1 MPAHPSAATIKP
13 VPLQLSTPVKFVK
26 RIGDRIAA
34 GLAERGILTIEDLL
48 YHLPFRYEDR
58 LHPKPLS
65 LYNPGD
71 MASLIGEVRGTALLR
86 TRSGPIFE
94 MTVGITPPTDPPT
107 THLGA
112 PSSPTV
118 SSSAKVGSQEAHP
131 ETWVSTDPSMA
142 GLLNPRAPILET
154 VKCMWFHGTYL
165 KDKFHPGQKIALYG
179 KLEGSRSGNALGAVP
194 GSTRFKMIQPT
205 FEILPGSNAT
215 GEDAEFILLEM
226 GRIVPVY
233 ESLGGK
239 TPWGSKLTSRWTRRI
254 LWTIFKDLAE
264 SADLQ
269 NPVIRTEAEAKE
281 SRNNSVILSEG
292 RSPQP
297 KDLPARSHQQAS
309 PALSAA
315 NPPTQ
320 SSRTSSTRSNPL
332 DAQSSAQDTET
343 LPTSLRNRLNFPTRM
358 AALRDLHFPPAGTS
372 MTELMSART
381 PAHRRLIFEEFFY
394 LELGLELKRRKLRTR
409 QGTAF
414 VTNDQVREA
423 LKQILPFKP
432 TAAQK
437 RVLGEI
443 VSDMRRTQPMRRL
456 LQGDVGS
463 GKTIVA
469 FQAALIAI
477 ENGYQVALMAPTEIL
492 ATQHYLSA
500 RKLLSEKISPR
511 TKRPYRIGLLTG
523 SLDDKTKR
531 DTRAHIF
538 RGEIDLAI
546 GTHAL
551 VEEKVDFANLGLVIV
566 DEQHRFG
573 VQQRFQ
579 LMRKP
584 NTGAVSATPLI
595 NGTQSPSPSAQDSG
609 APGPDSRTWVSTKA
623 SGAPSS
629 TTASS
634 SAKVGSQNSD
644 TYSEPDVLVMTAT
657 PIPRTLAL
665 TLYGDLE
672 ASIID
677 ELPPGRTPI
686 QTRRMPEER
695 AAEVWDFIRKQVT
708 AGRQAYIVYP
718 IIEGATDDQPELDF
732 AKFDEEAS
740 DPLPPTSSSRPKRTT
755 QTSSSRLESLPKNSS
770 SRPESALFADAV
782 ERPLY
787 SASATTKSNAKTSP
801 LRATKSPRTKLRS
814 ATDMHHD
821 LQVGPLAGLKLGLLH
836 GRMSADDKEVTMARF
851 KRGELDV
858 LVSTTVIEV
867 GVDVPNATVMVI
879 EHADRFGLA
888 QLHQLRGRVGRGAAK
903 SFCVLVTAAT
913 VTPEADL
920 RLNAMVQTQDGFAL
934 AELDLQQRGPG
945 AFYGSRLEQK
955 DIRQSGLTD
964 LHVANLARDRDLL
977 ELARHEAAHF
987 AEHPDPTMPRPEIDA
1002 VWSRLKQQ
1010 WQRRYGLVEA

>member
-1 MPAHPSAATIKP
+1 

-34 GLAERGILTIEDLL
+34 GLAERGISTIEDLL

-71 MASLIGEVRGTALLR
+71 MASLIGEVRGTVLLR

-94 MTVGITPPTDPPT
+94 MTVGITPPTTNPGSNNPNPGERSPSPSAQDP
-107 THLGA
+107 GA
-112 PSSPTV
+112 PEPALSLPKGLAS
-118 SSSAKVGSQEAHP
+118 

-165 KDKFHPGQKIALYG
+165 KDKFHAGQKIALYG
-179 KLEGSRSGNALGAVP
+179 KLEGSRSGNALGAIP

-205 FEILPGSNAT
+205 FEILPDSNAT

-264 SADLQ
+264 SDQL
-269 NPVIRTEAEAKE
+269 T
-281 SRNNSVILSEG
+281 
-292 RSPQP
+292 
-297 KDLPARSHQQAS
+297 D
-309 PALSAA
+309 
-315 NPPTQ
+315 
-320 SSRTSSTRSNPL
+320 
-332 DAQSSAQDTET
+332 ET
-343 LPTSLRNRLNFPTRM
+343 LPTTLRNRLNFPTRM
-358 AALRDLHFPPAGTS
+358 EALRDLHFPPAGTS

-394 LELGLELKRRKLRTR
+394 LELGLELKRRKLRGR
-409 QGTAF
+409 LGTAF
-414 VTNDQVREA
+414 TTNDQVREA

-469 FQAALIAI
+469 FQAALVAI

-511 TKRPYRIGLLTG
+511 TQRPYRIGLLTG

-531 DTRAHIF
+531 DTRARIF
-538 RGEIDLAI
+538 HGEIDLAI

-551 VEEKVDFANLGLVIV
+551 IEEKVDFANLGLVIV

-584 NTGAVSATPLI
+584 SAGSASTPLLSDTRS
-595 NGTQSPSPSAQDSG
+595 NSPSAQD
-609 APGPDSRTWVSTKA
+609 
-623 SGAPSS
+623 
-629 TTASS
+629 
-634 SAKVGSQNSD
+634 
-644 TYSEPDVLVMTAT
+644 EPDVLVMTAT

-672 ASIID
+672 ASVID

-695 AAEVWDFIRKQVT
+695 STEVWDFIRKQVA

-732 AKFDEEAS
+732 AKFNEGESDEAS
-740 DPLPPTSSSRPKRTT
+740 TQASSSRPKRAPTKSPA
-755 QTSSSRLESLPKNSS
+755 QSERLT
-770 SRPESALFADAV
+770 
-782 ERPLY
+782 
-787 SASATTKSNAKTSP
+787 SASLGLEGGFSP
-801 LRATKSPRTKLRS
+801 LSKPSAKKGFSPGPATKSKRTPTKLRS

-821 LQVGPLAGLKLGLLH
+821 LQQGPLNGLRLGLLH
-836 GRMSADDKEVTMARF
+836 GRMSPDDKEVTMARF

-903 SFCVLVTAAT
+903 SYCVLVTSAAI
-913 VTPEADL
+913 TPEADV

-945 AFYGSRLEQK
+945 EFFGT
-955 DIRQSGLTD
+955 RQAGLPEFR
-964 LHVANLARDRDLL
+964 VANLARDRDLL

-987 AEHPDPTMPRPEIDA
+987 AEQEDPTMPRPEIDA
-1002 VWSRLKQQ
+1002 VWSRLKLQ

>member
-1 MPAHPSAATIKP
+1 M
-13 VPLQLSTPVKFVK
+13 PLQLSTPVNSVK
-26 RIGDRIAA
+26 RIGPRIAA
-34 GLAERGILTIEDLL
+34 GLAERSILTIEDLL

-71 MASLIGEVRGTALLR
+71 MASLLGEVRGTVLLR
-86 TRSGPIFE
+86 TRSAPIFE
-94 MTVGITPPTDPPT
+94 MTVGITPPDPDSDAAMQG
-107 THLGA
+107 LLAA
-112 PSSPTV
+112 PS
-118 SSSAKVGSQEAHP
+118 
-131 ETWVSTDPSMA
+131 
-142 GLLNPRAPILET
+142 PILET

-165 KDKFHPGQKIALYG
+165 KDKFKPGQKIALYG
-179 KLEGSRSGNALGAVP
+179 KLEGSRSGNALGAIP
-194 GSTRFKMIQPT
+194 GTTRFKMIQPT
-205 FEILPGSNAT
+205 FEILPDSNAT

-226 GRIVPVY
+226 GRIVPIY
-233 ESLGGK
+233 EYLGGK
-239 TPWGSKLTSRWTRRI
+239 TPSGSKLTSRGVRRI

-264 SADLQ
+264 SEVPPNHQRSGAPSVAASSQ
-269 NPVIRTEAEAKE
+269 WVGSQEAQ
-281 SRNNSVILSEG
+281 LT
-292 RSPQP
+292 
-297 KDLPARSHQQAS
+297 D
-309 PALSAA
+309 
-315 NPPTQ
+315 
-320 SSRTSSTRSNPL
+320 
-332 DAQSSAQDTET
+332 ET
-343 LPTSLRNRLNFPTRM
+343 LPTSLRQRLAFPTRM
-358 AALRDLHFPPAGTS
+358 DALRDLHFPPAGTS
-372 MTELMSART
+372 MTDLMSART

-394 LELGLELKRRKLRTR
+394 LELGLELKRRKLRSR

-443 VSDMRRTQPMRRL
+443 VHDMRRTQPMRRL

-584 NTGAVSATPLI
+584 NTGAATQLSTDRP
-595 NGTQSPSPSAQDSG
+595 G
-609 APGPDSRTWVSTKA
+609 APFV
-623 SGAPSS
+623 
-629 TTASS
+629 TASS
-634 SAKVGSQNSD
+634 SRVGVNKADTATRSTPPD

-695 AAEVWDFIRKQVT
+695 SAEVWDFIRKQVA

-732 AKFDEEAS
+732 AVEIE
-740 DPLPPTSSSRPKRTT
+740 PPEP
-755 QTSSSRLESLPKNSS
+755 
-770 SRPESALFADAV
+770 
-782 ERPLY
+782 
-787 SASATTKSNAKTSP
+787 TTKTRK
-801 LRATKSPRTKLRS
+801 KSPRTKLRS

-821 LQVGPLAGLKLGLLH
+821 LQAGPLADLRLGLLH

-851 KRGELDV
+851 KRNELDV

-903 SFCVLVTAAT
+903 SFCILITAAT

-945 AFYGSRLEQK
+945 EFFGTKQA
-955 DIRQSGLTD
+955 GLPEFR
-964 LHVANLARDRDLL
+964 VANLARDRDLL
-977 ELARHEAAHF
+977 ELARQEAAHF
-987 AEHPDPTMPRPEIDA
+987 VDHPDLTMPRPEIDA
-1002 VWSRLKQQ
+1002 VWSRLKHQ